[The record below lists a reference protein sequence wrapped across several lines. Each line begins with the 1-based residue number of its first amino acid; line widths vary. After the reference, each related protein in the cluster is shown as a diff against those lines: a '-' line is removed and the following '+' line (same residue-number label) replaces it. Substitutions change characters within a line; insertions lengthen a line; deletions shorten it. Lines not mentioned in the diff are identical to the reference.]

1 MTESFIYI
9 GLHSLAVMLS
19 DMAVFFCG
27 DYGRIICCFGH
38 FIERRKNSCIKNVV
52 YEVRSI
58 EMQQLCFIGFMTAV
72 GLGIW
77 LLLTVLKERKKNK

>member
-38 FIERRKNSCIKNVV
+38 FIERRKK
-52 YEVRSI
+52 
-58 EMQQLCFIGFMTAV
+58 FMY
-72 GLGIW
+72 
-77 LLLTVLKERKKNK
+77 KECSL